1 MRGTIEKQTKGV
13 ILKHS
18 CNVERQMEHIR
29 ENMA

>member
-1 MRGTIEKQTKGV
+1 VTRQTKQIKGA

-29 ENMA
+29 QNVA